1 MDNVLAS
8 PCKVENIRLIFSKN
22 EAREKKFY
30 PIFPIYIL
38 FDYITRNYISSSR
51 LLLFANY
58 TVARFN
64 ASFRIIAKVER
75 RLVTPLMFRDIW
87 QSFRLP
93 YLPDPT

>member
-38 FDYITRNYISSSR
+38 FDYIIYTKLYIFFS
-51 LLLFANY
+51 
-58 TVARFN
+58 
-64 ASFRIIAKVER
+64 IIIIR
-75 RLVTPLMFRDIW
+75 
-87 QSFRLP
+87 
-93 YLPDPT
+93 